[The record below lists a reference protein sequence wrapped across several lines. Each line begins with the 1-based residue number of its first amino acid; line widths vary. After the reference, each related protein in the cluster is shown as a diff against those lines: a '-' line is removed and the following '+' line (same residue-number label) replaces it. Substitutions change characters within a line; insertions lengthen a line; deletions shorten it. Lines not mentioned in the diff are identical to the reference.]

1 VIDVDTMSEKVI
13 EALATG
19 RYAFIDAGCGDGAS
33 TSHLVRRFQRT
44 PGLGLDYH
52 LEYVEAA
59 RSAGFD
65 AMFCNLL
72 MNDLELPARCVEFAA
87 AADVLEHLPTERDAV
102 TVIRRLA
109 HAAREFLLIRH
120 PSFEDVDYLASL
132 GVRLNWTDWT
142 DHTNML
148 KLDDF
153 RRIFAELGL
162 TDYVIVPHMLYT
174 DSSHDSVVPLST
186 PPDTV
191 RYDPEA
197 HGPKPI
203 VAFDRPVWG
212 KFDIFVR
219 LDPAIDDEAWQRI
232 TSVDGWEAHWEF

>member
-1 VIDVDTMSEKVI
+1 MIEIDTISPKVI
-13 EALATG
+13 EALSTG

-33 TSHLVRRFQRT
+33 TSHLERRFRRL

-59 RSAGFD
+59 RAAGFD

-87 AADVLEHLPTERDAV
+87 AMDVLEHLPCERDAV
-102 TVIRRLA
+102 TVVRRLA
-109 HAAREFLLIRH
+109 TAARDFLVIRH
-120 PSFEDVDYLASL
+120 PSFEDVEYLSSL

-142 DHTNML
+142 DHTNMM
-148 KLDDF
+148 KIDDF
-153 RRIFAELGL
+153 RRIFREFGWN
-162 TDYVIVPHMLYT
+162 DYAVVPHMLYT
-174 DSSHDSVVPLST
+174 DTGHDSVVPLSA

-191 RYDPEA
+191 RYDA
-197 HGPKPI
+197 ATHGPKPA
-203 VAFDRPVWG
+203 VSFDRPVWG

-219 LDPAIDDEAWQRI
+219 LSPTVSDAQWQII
-232 TSVDGWEAHWEF
+232 TSVDGWEAHWDF